1 MWCTLLSDLEV
12 PTLELVRHQEHGQ
25 VLVDAAQATA
35 VYLDKL
41 EGRGLEELL
50 KHHPVLTLDK
60 KMKSIT
66 GFIPGST
73 VQKLSN
79 LLSRCH
85 TDPQWSQSLQQK
97 SSSVDNVSVGKIKV
111 SLAPW
116 K

>member
-60 KMKSIT
+60 KLN
-66 GFIPGST
+66 
-73 VQKLSN
+73 Q
-79 LLSRCH
+79 LLSLFQAARCKNYP
-85 TDPQWSQSLQQK
+85 TCSPDATPIPSGAKACNRKAAWLIRCQPEK
-97 SSSVDNVSVGKIKV
+97 
-111 SLAPW
+111 
-116 K
+116 